1 MEIITH
7 YLKMLTFTTLLLCLF
22 SQSIASSVIEIDS
35 DMQIEFAEHYF
46 SNGEYSR
53 AIDEYKRFIYFF
65 PEHGKVEM
73 AMYKIGMSYF
83 NTNDYKKA
91 TGAFSKIIDRQYS
104 KNGNTSFET
113 GNSDYITKAYYM
125 ITECHLKLNSLVPAV
140 STLRNL
146 LAITEDIEVRDE
158 TYYRLG
164 WICLEAGLWDKARSY
179 FGQIS
184 PENREKYKLKKL
196 SDELGKKTEIQRKS
210 PWTAG
215 FLSIIPGGGYL
226 YCERYH
232 DAMIAF
238 LVNSVMG
245 YAAYEAFDDG
255 HYALGGL
262 IGFIEMGF
270 YSGNIYGAV
279 NSTHKYNRNKQKHFI
294 EKLKKNTRVKLSS
307 GYKKRGIAISFQY
320 DF

>member
-7 YLKMLTFTTLLLCLF
+7 YLKMLTFTTLLLCPF

-35 DMQIEFAEHYF
+35 DMQIEFAEQYF
-46 SNGEYSR
+46 SNEEYSR

-65 PEHGKVEM
+65 PEHDKVEM

-83 NTNDYKKA
+83 NSNKYKKA
-91 TGAFSKIIDRQYS
+91 IDAFSKIIDRQYS
-104 KNGNTSFET
+104 KKGNTNFE
-113 GNSDYITKAYYM
+113 IAKVYYM
-125 ITECHLKLNSLVPAV
+125 ITECYLKLNSLGPAV
-140 STLRNL
+140 SNLRNL
-146 LAITEDIEVRDE
+146 LATTGDIEVRDE

-179 FGQIS
+179 LGQIS
-184 PENREKYKLKKL
+184 PENKEKYKLKEL
-196 SDELGKKTEIQRKS
+196 SDELGKKTTIPRKS

-238 LVNSVMG
+238 LVNSIMG
-245 YAAYEAFDDG
+245 YAAYEAFDDE

-270 YSGNIYGAV
+270 YSGNIYG
-279 NSTHKYNRNKQKHFI
+279 
-294 EKLKKNTRVKLSS
+294 
-307 GYKKRGIAISFQY
+307 
-320 DF
+320 